1 MHRLLVAATAAALA
15 LAAVACTGGI
25 EGSTEALDS
34 PSTTPSPSASVPPSA
49 GTIVVRAP
57 MPGDDVVSPVV
68 VSGSARTAS
77 GEVLVRVL
85 ARDGTELAAMNAPI
99 DCGDACRGTF
109 RAALAF
115 YAPSRQ
121 PGAVQVLEVGQGGS
135 AEHLVE
141 VPVRLVPGV

>member
-34 PSTTPSPSASVPPSA
+34 PSTTPSPSASVPSA

-85 ARDGTELAAMNAPI
+85 ARDGTELAAMNTPI